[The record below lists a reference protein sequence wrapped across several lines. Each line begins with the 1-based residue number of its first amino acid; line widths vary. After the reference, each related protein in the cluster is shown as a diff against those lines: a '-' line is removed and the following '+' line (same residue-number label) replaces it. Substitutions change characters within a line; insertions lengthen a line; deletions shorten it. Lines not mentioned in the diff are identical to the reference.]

1 MVPGKLFPGFKKI
14 SLAFAWIFPYNFV
27 TMTHKEIYYHLVK
40 EENAHSLEELFK
52 KEGILRQFNARKLEI
67 HPGDDF
73 PYILLLVKSKEI
85 FAAMFIGI
93 FVDIQALLPTYANEW
108 YYLPLIL
115 FCPHYSRKIQKL
127 IDRELSILH
136 ETAHIKDILDLIEKQ
151 PGYPETVHKYNMNND
166 DLSLADLEK
175 SIDFEISKLF
185 YLEPRAL
192 SMDFANGETD
202 IYNDMLGKILSY
214 PCESAEEYVQL
225 KIINYKNKIKK
236 IYGNKFPEEHHRIE
250 ELLIDAINKYGK
262 AVYGTPAYPHMH
274 QREGAY
280 LLNRMAAF
288 LVSRT
293 PGSRS

>member
-1 MVPGKLFPGFKKI
+1 
-14 SLAFAWIFPYNFV
+14 
-27 TMTHKEIYYHLVK
+27 MTHKEIYYHLVK
-40 EENAHSLEELFK
+40 EENAHSLGELFK
-52 KEGILRQFNARKLEI
+52 KKGILRQFNARKLEI
-67 HPGDDF
+67 HSENDF

-93 FVDIQALLPTYANEW
+93 FVDIRTLLSTYANEW

-115 FCPHYSRKIQKL
+115 FCPHYSRKFQEL
-127 IDRELSILH
+127 INRELSISH
-136 ETAHIKDILDLIEKQ
+136 ETTHIKDILDLIEKQ
-151 PGYPETVHKYNMNND
+151 PDYPETVHKYNMNND

-192 SMDFANGETD
+192 SMDFANGETV
-202 IYNDMLGKILSY
+202 IYDDMLGKILSY

-225 KIINYKNKIKK
+225 KIIDYKNKIKK
-236 IYGNKFPEEHHRIE
+236 IYGNKFPEKYHQIE

-262 AVYGTPAYPHMH
+262 AVYGDPAYPHMH
-274 QREGAY
+274 EHEGAY

-288 LVSRT
+288 LMSRT
-293 PGSRS
+293 PESRL